1 MLAERLALAVEAP
14 PGVVLLA
21 GIARE
26 VVEFQFVVRAAQDQG
41 PVTSGDGER
50 HVVGDPARLGV
61 YGGDD
66 LAFRQI
72 QRPGTYD
79 ERPVLVPGPRYDVA
93 ERLARYGGRQTSEPR
108 QLQDRRRQVRGG
120 RHRRAAAGL
129 HTRAADH
136 EGHVGQLPVER

>member
-26 VVEFQFVVRAAQDQG
+26 VVEFRFVVRAAQDQG

-66 LAFRQI
+66 LALFPI
-72 QRPGTYD
+72 QRPRAPP
-79 ERPVLVPGPRYDVA
+79 ERPMLFPGAPQQ
-93 ERLARYGGRQTSEPR
+93 LARSEEHTS
-108 QLQDRRRQVRGG
+108 
-120 RHRRAAAGL
+120 
-129 HTRAADH
+129 
-136 EGHVGQLPVER
+136 